1 MNRYIDHLTIEEY
14 NTLIRL
20 LNKYKP
26 LEEENM
32 KRTDYKKDY
41 IGLRFL
47 VIKMQ
52 GIVKKYSK
60 K

>member
-1 MNRYIDHLTIEEY
+1 MNRYIDHLTVEEY

-32 KRTDYKKDY
+32 KRTKYKKDY
-41 IGLRFL
+41 IDLRFL

>member
-1 MNRYIDHLTIEEY
+1 MNRYIDHLTVEEY

-32 KRTDYKKDY
+32 KRTEYKKDY
-41 IGLRFL
+41 IDLRYL
-47 VIKMQ
+47 TLKMQ

>member
-1 MNRYIDHLTIEEY
+1 MNRYIDHLTVEEY
-14 NTLIRL
+14 NILIRL

-32 KRTDYKKDY
+32 KRAEYKKDY
-41 IGLRFL
+41 IDLRYL
-47 VIKMQ
+47 TLKMQ

>member
-1 MNRYIDHLTIEEY
+1 MNRYIDHLTVEEY

-32 KRTDYKKDY
+32 KRTEYKKDY
-41 IGLRFL
+41 IDLRCL
-47 VIKMQ
+47 TLKMQ

>member
-1 MNRYIDHLTIEEY
+1 MNRYIDHLTVEEY
-14 NTLIRL
+14 NKLIRL

-32 KRTDYKKDY
+32 KRTEYKKDY
-41 IGLRFL
+41 IDLRFL

>member
-1 MNRYIDHLTIEEY
+1 MNRYIDHLTVEEY

-32 KRTDYKKDY
+32 KRTEYKKDY
-41 IGLRFL
+41 IDLRFL

>member
-1 MNRYIDHLTIEEY
+1 MNRYIDHLTVEEY
-14 NTLIRL
+14 NALIRL

-32 KRTDYKKDY
+32 KRTEYKKDY
-41 IGLRFL
+41 IDLRFL